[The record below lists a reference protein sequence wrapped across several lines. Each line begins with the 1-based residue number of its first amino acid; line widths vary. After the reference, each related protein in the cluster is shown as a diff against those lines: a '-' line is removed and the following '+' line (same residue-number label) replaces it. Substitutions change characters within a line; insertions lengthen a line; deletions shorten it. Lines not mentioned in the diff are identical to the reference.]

1 MLHVREG
8 TSLCAK
14 PSHAFLRAL
23 RPCAYVPSSGTSS
36 EEEMKNPSGGTIG
49 KKNIT
54 VSASLNLIHCVI
66 IMEIATH
73 ITVLF

>member
-1 MLHVREG
+1 MQ
-8 TSLCAK
+8 
-14 PSHAFLRAL
+14 SHLMHS
-23 RPCAYVPSSGTSS
+23 YVPCGRVPMCPHQ
-36 EEEMKNPSGGTIG
+36 EFQARRKVKNPSGRTIG
-49 KKNIT
+49 KKNIK